1 MMNEWRPITRLR
13 STGSGL
19 GAVLESYHKLQP
31 KPKVFPE
38 FKDALQ
44 IWYALPKKAIDI
56 WQPC

>member
-56 WQPC
+56 